1 MDRKPASPHKA
12 EIMLPV
18 LELRN
23 ISKRFGNVEVL
34 SDVRL
39 PLFGG
44 RVHALAGENGAGK
57 STLVKIIGGIHQP
70 SAGSILKDGDPIVLG
85 SPVESRRNGIA
96 VVHQHPAL
104 FPDLTVAENVFIGQ
118 QPRRGG
124 RIDWPFMLQRA
135 AELLAR
141 LDVDLP
147 VTEEVKHLGVSERQA
162 IEIARALAI
171 DARLLVLDEPTS
183 ALSGNEVVRVFNLVE
198 RLRTEGVAIL
208 FITHFIDEI
217 MKFSDDVTILRSGK
231 HVTTNR
237 TSAFTPETIV
247 RGMIGTKLEAFF
259 PKETVAIG
267 RVTLRVEGLTGAG
280 FVSNVDFDVRSGE
293 ILGFFGLVGAGRS
306 EIAAMLFGITTPDR
320 GRVALEGEEL
330 KIESPADA
338 IRRGICLVPEDRHR
352 QGLVLPF
359 SIRANES
366 LPVLRSLSG
375 PLGKIQRSREE
386 AIAREYSKKMR
397 VVSSGIEQT
406 AATLSGGNQQKVLLA
421 KWLIPNPK
429 LLILDQPTRGID
441 VGAKAE
447 IYRSISQLATTGVST
462 ILISDDAEELIG
474 MADRIVV
481 FRSGKVVARET
492 RGKFDRAQLLLA
504 AAHAPVSVP
513 E

>member
-1 MDRKPASPHKA
+1 
-12 EIMLPV
+12 MLPV

-23 ISKRFGNVEVL
+23 VTKRFGSVEVL
-34 SDVRL
+34 SDISL

-44 RVHALAGENGAGK
+44 RVHAIAGENGAGK
-57 STLVKIIGGIHQP
+57 STLVKIIGGVHQP
-70 SAGSILKDGDPIVLG
+70 SSGRILKDGDPIVLG
-85 SPVESRRNGIA
+85 SPLESRRNGIA

-135 AELLAR
+135 ADLLAR
-141 LDVDLP
+141 LNVDFP
-147 VTEEVKHLGVSERQA
+147 VTAEVRHLGVSERQA
-162 IEIARALAI
+162 IEVARALAI

-183 ALSGNEVVRVFNLVE
+183 ALSGNEAVRVFNLVE
-198 RLRTEGVAIL
+198 RLRMEGVAIL

-217 MKFSDDVTILRSGK
+217 MKFSDDVTVLRSGK
-231 HVTTNR
+231 HVATDR

-247 RGMIGTKLEAFF
+247 RAMIGAKLEAFF
-259 PKETVAIG
+259 PKEVVAIG
-267 RVTLRVEGLTGAG
+267 DVTLRVEGLTGAG
-280 FVSNVDFDVRSGE
+280 FVSDVDFDVRSGE

-306 EIAAMLFGITTPDR
+306 EIASMLFGITAPDR
-320 GRVALEGEEL
+320 GRVSLEGEEL
-330 KIESPADA
+330 RIRSPAEA

-366 LPVLRSLSG
+366 LPVLRALSG
-375 PLGKIQRSREE
+375 LFGKVQRSRED
-386 AIAREYSKKMR
+386 AIAREYATKMR

-421 KWLIPNPK
+421 KWLIPKPK

-481 FRSGKVVARET
+481 FRSGKVAARET
-492 RGKFDRAQLLLA
+492 RGGFDRAQLLLA
-504 AAHAPVSVP
+504 AAHAPASVADTKMHK

>member
-1 MDRKPASPHKA
+1 M
-12 EIMLPV
+12 
-18 LELRN
+18 
-23 ISKRFGNVEVL
+23 
-34 SDVRL
+34 
-39 PLFGG
+39 
-44 RVHALAGENGAGK
+44 
-57 STLVKIIGGIHQP
+57 
-70 SAGSILKDGDPIVLG
+70 
-85 SPVESRRNGIA
+85 
-96 VVHQHPAL
+96 
-104 FPDLTVAENVFIGQ
+104 
-118 QPRRGG
+118 
-124 RIDWPFMLQRA
+124 
-135 AELLAR
+135 
-141 LDVDLP
+141 
-147 VTEEVKHLGVSERQA
+147 
-162 IEIARALAI
+162 
-171 DARLLVLDEPTS
+171 
-183 ALSGNEVVRVFNLVE
+183 
-198 RLRTEGVAIL
+198 EGVAIL

-217 MKFSDDVTILRSGK
+217 MELSDDVTILRSGK

-267 RVTLRVEGLTGAG
+267 GVTLRVEGLTGAG

-375 PLGKIQRSREE
+375 LLGRIQRSREE
-386 AIAREYSKKMR
+386 AVAREYSKKMR

-492 RGKFDRAQLLLA
+492 RGGVRPRPA
-504 AAHAPVSVP
+504 AAGRRPHSC
-513 E
+513 

>member
-1 MDRKPASPHKA
+1 MDRKPASPRNA
-12 EIMLPV
+12 EITLPV
-18 LELRN
+18 LELRTV
-23 ISKRFGNVEVL
+23 SKRFGNVEVL
-34 SDVRL
+34 SDVTL

-70 SAGSILKDGDPIVLG
+70 SSGSILKDGDPIVLG

-141 LDVDLP
+141 LGVDLP
-147 VTEEVKHLGVSERQA
+147 VTGEVRHLGVSERQA

-198 RLRTEGVAIL
+198 RLRLEGVAIL

-217 MKFSDDVTILRSGK
+217 MKLSDDVTVLRSGK
-231 HVTTNR
+231 HVATDR

-247 RGMIGTKLEAFF
+247 RAMIGTKLEAFF

-267 RVTLRVEGLTGAG
+267 DVTLRVEGLTGAG
-280 FVSNVDFDVRSGE
+280 FVSDVDFDVRSGE

-306 EIAAMLFGITTPDR
+306 EIANMLFGITAPDR

-330 KIESPADA
+330 KIVSPADA
-338 IRRGICLVPEDRHR
+338 IGRGICLVPEDRHR

-375 PLGKIQRSREE
+375 PLGRIQRSREE
-386 AIAREYSKKMR
+386 AIAREYSEKMR

-492 RGKFDRAQLLLA
+492 RGGFDRAQLLLA
-504 AAHAPVSVP
+504 AAHAPASVL

>member
-1 MDRKPASPHKA
+1 MDRKPISLRKA
-12 EIMLPV
+12 EIKLPV

-34 SDVRL
+34 SDVNL

-70 SAGSILKDGDPIVLG
+70 SSGSILKDGDPIVLG

-104 FPDLTVAENVFIGQ
+104 FPEMTVAENVFIGQ

-162 IEIARALAI
+162 IEIACALAI

-198 RLRTEGVAIL
+198 RLRTEDVAIL

-231 HVTTNR
+231 HVATDKI
-237 TSAFTPETIV
+237 SAFTPETIV

-267 RVTLRVEGLTGAG
+267 DVTLRVEGLTGAG
-280 FVSNVDFDVRSGE
+280 FVSDVDFDVRSGE
-293 ILGFFGLVGAGRS
+293 ILGFSA
-306 EIAAMLFGITTPDR
+306 
-320 GRVALEGEEL
+320 
-330 KIESPADA
+330 
-338 IRRGICLVPEDRHR
+338 
-352 QGLVLPF
+352 
-359 SIRANES
+359 
-366 LPVLRSLSG
+366 
-375 PLGKIQRSREE
+375 
-386 AIAREYSKKMR
+386 
-397 VVSSGIEQT
+397 
-406 AATLSGGNQQKVLLA
+406 
-421 KWLIPNPK
+421 W
-429 LLILDQPTRGID
+429 
-441 VGAKAE
+441 
-447 IYRSISQLATTGVST
+447 
-462 ILISDDAEELIG
+462 
-474 MADRIVV
+474 
-481 FRSGKVVARET
+481 
-492 RGKFDRAQLLLA
+492 
-504 AAHAPVSVP
+504 
-513 E
+513 